1 MFFLHR
7 AGAQLKFTHVKIYIR
22 RSFIFHPFPMKFW
35 LKTPN
40 NIYKNCLNSHIDRI
54 MFTVSKLE
62 IKKVKIQ
69 VEHPVIEG

>member
-1 MFFLHR
+1 M
-7 AGAQLKFTHVKIYIR
+7 KFTHVKIYID
-22 RSFIFHPFPMKFW
+22 RSFIFHPIPMTFW

-40 NIYKNCLNSHIDRI
+40 NIYKNWLNSHIDRI